1 MAQRIIG
8 IDMGPASIG
17 AVALEGG
24 LRGYEVVSCARVA
37 IDPLPSPPAS
47 PEERGEGEGK
57 EAAAPAESGGAPAE
71 DDGLARAFTELVEK
85 IGVAR
90 SDVVAVSLSG
100 DQAATPIVTL
110 PFAESKKIDATL
122 GFEVENLLPFDLEEA
137 IFDYQV
143 LSQKPGQTE
152 LLVGVARG
160 DEVGSLLARLQA
172 NGIDPRV
179 VTLPALATFSLLSDL
194 LAREK
199 APADAVEGLLD
210 IGPDRTLLAIGRG
223 ASSERGH
230 PALVFS
236 RSMGGA
242 DPEALQL
249 AIREVRQSLFSAQ
262 ARTRLPLRRLRVA
275 GEFAAL
281 DGLCERLERELG
293 VPVER
298 LEKLPGDAQGRIPPE
313 LQGPLA
319 HAFGLALRGM
329 ARGRSV
335 NLRKGPFAFKG
346 DLDFLKGKVGRLVAF
361 AAVLVLLVA
370 GNVWMRT
377 NTLRAEEEALD
388 RALCEQTQKVLGTCE
403 TDFNLALSKLQGGD
417 TKASQIPTAS
427 ALEVFGVVT
436 DVLPGIEL
444 RMDEIDATLE
454 RLRVRGT
461 VDSFDA
467 VDQVVAAMKKSR
479 CVGDVRP
486 GRVQKNRDEKI
497 EFTLDALYVCGQ
509 GAQG

>member
-1 MAQRIIG
+1 LAQRIIG
-8 IDMGPASIG
+8 IDMGPSSLG
-17 AVALEGG
+17 AVVLEGG
-24 LRGYEVVSCARVA
+24 MRGYEVMSCARVA
-37 IDPLPSPPAS
+37 IEPPPPPVAAT
-47 PEERGEGEGK
+47 EDGEGGDEVPEHDGTTR
-57 EAAAPAESGGAPAE
+57 AFAELLEKLGGAKA
-71 DDGLARAFTELVEK
+71 
-85 IGVAR
+85 
-90 SDVVAVSLSG
+90 DVVAVSLSG
-100 DQAATPIVTL
+100 AQAATPIVTL
-110 PFAESKKIDATL
+110 PFSETKKIDATL

-143 LSQKPGQTE
+143 LSHKPGQSE
-152 LLVGVARG
+152 LLVGVARSE
-160 DEVGSLLARLQA
+160 DVGSLVDLLKG

-179 VTLPALATFSLLSDL
+179 ITLPGLANFSLLADL
-194 LAREK
+194 LTREK
-199 APADAVEGLLD
+199 APADSVEGLLD

-223 ASSERGH
+223 ASSERSH
-230 PALVFS
+230 PSLVFT
-236 RSMGGA
+236 RAMGGA
-242 DPEALQL
+242 EPEALHL
-249 AIREVRQSLFSAQ
+249 AIREVRQTLFSAQ
-262 ARTRLPLRRLRVA
+262 TRSRLPLRRLRVV
-275 GEFAAL
+275 GEYAAL

-298 LEKLPGDAQGRIPPE
+298 LEKLPGDPRGKIPSE

-329 ARGRSV
+329 SRGARSV
-335 NLRKGPFAFKG
+335 NLRKGPFAFRG
-346 DLDFLKGKVGRLVAF
+346 DLDYLKGKVGRLVAF
-361 AAVLVLLVA
+361 AAVLVLLVG

-388 RALCEQTQKVLGTCE
+388 HALCEQTQKVLGTCE

-417 TKASQIPTAS
+417 NKASQIPTAS
-427 ALEVFGVVT
+427 ALEVFAVVT
-436 DVLPGIEL
+436 DSMPGIDL

-479 CVGDVRP
+479 CVGDVKP
-486 GRVQKNRDEKI
+486 GRVQKNREEKI

-509 GAQG
+509 NAQNAG

>member
-1 MAQRIIG
+1 
-8 IDMGPASIG
+8 
-17 AVALEGG
+17 
-24 LRGYEVVSCARVA
+24 
-37 IDPLPSPPAS
+37 
-47 PEERGEGEGK
+47 
-57 EAAAPAESGGAPAE
+57 
-71 DDGLARAFTELVEK
+71 
-85 IGVAR
+85 
-90 SDVVAVSLSG
+90 
-100 DQAATPIVTL
+100 
-110 PFAESKKIDATL
+110 
-122 GFEVENLLPFDLEEA
+122 
-137 IFDYQV
+137 
-143 LSQKPGQTE
+143 
-152 LLVGVARG
+152 
-160 DEVGSLLARLQA
+160 
-172 NGIDPRV
+172 
-179 VTLPALATFSLLSDL
+179 
-194 LAREK
+194 
-199 APADAVEGLLD
+199 
-210 IGPDRTLLAIGRG
+210 
-223 ASSERGH
+223 
-230 PALVFS
+230 
-236 RSMGGA
+236 
-242 DPEALQL
+242 
-249 AIREVRQSLFSAQ
+249 
-262 ARTRLPLRRLRVA
+262 
-275 GEFAAL
+275 
-281 DGLCERLERELG
+281 G